1 MKGRYLL
8 IATAI
13 VALFALGVFT
23 LPVNAQNS
31 GVQDL
36 SVTLGPGESATIP
49 LQLWCLE
56 FGKPFPQSITGPAQR
71 VPDNVVKVVQT
82 AFANGTAQSDP
93 YQTQLAVWNA
103 TDNTWHDTGSAGH
116 ANAQKL
122 VTDSQNA
129 NVSSVPS
136 NSLDQVMGQ
145 GNLQVSVQNLTPV
158 NDPAHT
164 QAPYHGTAD
173 LVVKNT
179 SSQPVTFTFVQ
190 ASTFKPASG
199 TTDQMLVG
207 VQDASK
213 AATLPTTMATTVV
226 TETTVVTATETS
238 VPAAV
243 STATSTPLPTETAA
257 PVTVS
262 TPEATTTNVPASIP
276 VTGGTPGG
284 DGLLPLLFLGLML
297 FAVGGG
303 LAVLQKASARR

>member
-1 MKGRYLL
+1 MRGRYLL

-13 VALFALGVFT
+13 VALFALGVFS

-36 SVTLGPGESATIP
+36 HVTLGPGESATIP

-71 VPDNVVKVVQT
+71 APDNVVKVVQT

-103 TDNTWHDTGSAGH
+103 ADNTWHDTGGAGH
-116 ANAQKL
+116 ATAQKL
-122 VTDSQNA
+122 VSDSQSA
-129 NVSSVPS
+129 NVSTAPS
-136 NSLDQVMGQ
+136 DSLDKVIGQ
-145 GNLQVSVQNLTPV
+145 GSVQATVQNFTPIS
-158 NDPAHT
+158 DPSHT
-164 QAPYHGTAD
+164 QSPYHGTAD

-190 ASTFKPASG
+190 GSTFKPASG

-207 VQDASK
+207 VQDGSK
-213 AATLPTTMATTVV
+213 PATLPTTTTTTVV
-226 TETTVVTATETS
+226 TETTVATTTETS
-238 VPAAV
+238 VPAAI
-243 STATSTPLPTETAA
+243 STSTPAPTQTTA

-262 TPEATTTNVPASIP
+262 TPEATSTSVAPSIP

-284 DGLLPLLFLGLML
+284 DGLMPLLFLGLIL
-297 FAVGGG
+297 FALGGG
-303 LAVLQKASARR
+303 LTVLQKTSTRH